1 MKTALTVSEY
11 ISGFPPQVRVRL
23 NAMRAMIRKEVPRV
37 TEAISYGIAAFKVSE
52 GPVVYIAGFKNHVS
66 FFPTSSGIRAFKS
79 ELKGYKVS
87 TGTVQFRLDQ
97 ELPLPLLKRIVRFRL
112 EELGAKVGTER
123 GSKRGAKARCD
134 PAKVAEFDYSALA
147 PELRVLSKPAQRA
160 LINAG
165 LTTLSR
171 VAAKTEK
178 QILELHG
185 FGPSSL
191 PRVSKALS
199 ERGLKFKA

>member
-1 MKTALTVSEY
+1 MKKPTTHPAY
-11 ISGFPPQVRVRL
+11 IASFPPPVRARL
-23 NAMRAMIRKEVPRV
+23 NAMRAMIRKAVPRV
-37 TEAISYGIAAFKVSE
+37 TESISYGIAAFHVPE
-52 GPVVYIAGFKNHVS
+52 GHLVYIAGFKNHVS
-66 FFPTSSGIRAFKS
+66 FFPTSSGIRAFKK
-79 ELKGYKVS
+79 ELKGYKTS

-112 EELGAKVGTER
+112 GELGAK
-123 GSKRGAKARCD
+123 RGAKTKCD
-134 PAKVAEFDYSALA
+134 SAKVAEFDYSALA
-147 PELRVLSKPAQRA
+147 PQFRVLSKPAQRA

-191 PRVSKALS
+191 PRVRKALA
-199 ERGLKFKA
+199 ERGLRFKA